1 NQDVSI
7 LIDTSKSG
15 EFIYSCG
22 MNMFHGKIIIK

>member
-1 NQDVSI
+1 